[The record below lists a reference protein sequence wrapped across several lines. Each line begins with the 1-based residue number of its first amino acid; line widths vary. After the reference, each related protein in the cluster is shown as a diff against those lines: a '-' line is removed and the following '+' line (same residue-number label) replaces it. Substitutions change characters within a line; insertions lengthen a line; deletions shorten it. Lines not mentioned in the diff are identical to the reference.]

1 MIWLFLMLGCSSEPV
16 CETDEGSSFVWG
28 GFGYEWETLSHR
40 LSLLKG
46 MMTETGGAE
55 VGIIGGDWST
65 GATWS
70 DVPSFRF
77 HTQTVSSSQV
87 QVVHGS
93 TVLSLDRDLEA
104 SVAEQVEIPSG
115 LEAENATVVLRG
127 IRLNADVEQGNDYPS
142 NYEPALGYTSS
153 GLSYG
158 VGEVTA
164 ANAAVSFPVTGQI
177 FWGPQDREDMNEAI
191 KYAQSEL
198 EIGWTVVFHTEAR
211 DDFRVSGA
219 AEYPR
224 APPNSEHP
232 AFGAEDLSF
241 GPVSAS
247 GFAGI
252 RSVTLRLQDQE
263 GTDQGS
269 YWRRVGFELR
279 DLDQAEPYGYAMATN
294 SSLLEE
300 IAVTASVDAELSW
313 FPVTDECASV
323 VHALLEGSHDV
334 GEASYP

>member
-142 NYEPALGYTSS
+142 N
-153 GLSYG
+153 
-158 VGEVTA
+158 
-164 ANAAVSFPVTGQI
+164 
-177 FWGPQDREDMNEAI
+177 
-191 KYAQSEL
+191 
-198 EIGWTVVFHTEAR
+198 
-211 DDFRVSGA
+211 
-219 AEYPR
+219 
-224 APPNSEHP
+224 
-232 AFGAEDLSF
+232 
-241 GPVSAS
+241 
-247 GFAGI
+247 
-252 RSVTLRLQDQE
+252 
-263 GTDQGS
+263 
-269 YWRRVGFELR
+269 
-279 DLDQAEPYGYAMATN
+279 
-294 SSLLEE
+294 
-300 IAVTASVDAELSW
+300 
-313 FPVTDECASV
+313 
-323 VHALLEGSHDV
+323 
-334 GEASYP
+334 